1 MTHPPGSP
9 HPIPHPTHPL
19 DAELSTLWSRR
30 AQLDQDGW
38 ARLYRVVMAILL
50 PWRPRILAALHDEHE
65 QFVHDFFTDKV
76 LRDETLPV
84 ERFHAG
90 ALKHA
95 YANYLTDR
103 VRRGATEAK
112 MFAAPPP
119 ASADAAHGASDE
131 RAPLPETLAECG
143 DDDATLLAD
152 NGLEPQQLAQ
162 SARQWLEHNEPWV
175 TIYLAFHL
183 CPDKEHR
190 EPLVRLAQRLDI
202 RSHHHKAAK
211 LGINWKGS
219 PEDGKDFGQTL
230 IGQWITRD
238 LGVAIAPE
246 NRDLIHLLLK
256 ILCFEALT
264 WAETMES
271 ST

>member
-1 MTHPPGSP
+1 MTHPPGS
-9 HPIPHPTHPL
+9 HPTHPL

-50 PWRPRILAALHDEHE
+50 PWRPPILAALHDEHE

-103 VRRGATEAK
+103 VRRAATEAK
-112 MFAAPPP
+112 MFAAPPA
-119 ASADAAHGASDE
+119 ASADEAHDGRNEPAS
-131 RAPLPETLAECG
+131 LADCGNG
-143 DDDATLLAD
+143 DDAALLAD
-152 NGLEPQQLAQ
+152 NGLDPQQLAQ
-162 SARQWLEHNEPWV
+162 SARQWLARNKPWV

-230 IGQWITRD
+230 IGQWITHD
-238 LGVAIAPE
+238 LGIAIAPE

-271 ST
+271 SK